1 MNATVEAAISRTTPG
16 DARSLGWNSSVV
28 VDVVDACLTEHSVDL
43 LGSPSYDGI
52 AGPGLYH
59 LCGVA
64 SDLQRARP
72 VHGFIRVHY
81 GLRRNTIRY
90 GRKRCFNVRS
100 KTDIVQLNLQHG
112 TKIRK
117 LKYKKTFK
125 IKLDVHRANGNSS
138 WSPRSRSFKRN
149 KKLGWE
155 RFVE

>member
-90 GRKRCFNVRS
+90 GSIGGGTYSADTAIAVPLLKVVRL
-100 KTDIVQLNLQHG
+100 IM
-112 TKIRK
+112 
-117 LKYKKTFK
+117 
-125 IKLDVHRANGNSS
+125 
-138 WSPRSRSFKRN
+138 
-149 KKLGWE
+149 
-155 RFVE
+155 